1 MTRFNTATIEDTS
14 YSMLAKCKQMLMGGG
29 GVKIPY

>member
-14 YSMLAKCKQMLMGGG
+14 YSMLAKCKQMLMGG
-29 GVKIPY
+29 VKIPY